1 MLTSETGIDL
11 STWRDDFAKKSG
23 PADLKAMGDFLA
35 NSYIP
40 NSVVIDCTASDGPP
54 AMYLDWMKQGLNIIT
69 PNKKLGSGPIERYQA
84 LRNLQRTSYVH
95 FFYEVGGRREEGRGQ
110 QWHGVCVGGGGGRG
124 GRWAWHRLCGGVHWV
139 SCFGMPVLASAD
151 AAIAAA
157 TERGSGHKAR
167 GGGAGQQ

>member
-1 MLTSETGIDL
+1 MHIIPPSHHLPHPLQAEQLRKEFNIDLRVLAIASSSRMLTSETGIDL
-11 STWRDDFAKKSG
+11 ATWRDDFSKKSG

-95 FFYEVGGRREEGRGQ
+95 FFYEVR
-110 QWHGVCVGGGGGRG
+110 V
-124 GRWAWHRLCGGVHWV
+124 A
-139 SCFGMPVLASAD
+139 
-151 AAIAAA
+151 
-157 TERGSGHKAR
+157 
-167 GGGAGQQ
+167 